1 MAYTFDKANAGAPSK
16 RTTQYFEMFGM
27 RALYHE
33 GWIASTTPYRAPWR
47 ITDPTPKDVVNGLK
61 WELYNIANDWTQF
74 DDVAAANSAKL
85 KQLQDLFWVEAQK
98 YQVLPLDA
106 SGFTRVSAQRPSVT
120 AGRNV
125 FTYTRPV
132 TGILPGNEP
141 NILDKS
147 YVVTAELTVSA
158 DGGDGMLVT
167 DGGRFGG
174 YGLYILKGK
183 PVFLYNL
190 LNLTRFRWEGAQ
202 ALTPGKHVIA
212 FDFKYD
218 GPGFAKGGT
227 GVLSVDGKEVARR
240 MVPHTVPFAFGVD
253 ESFDVGSDTGT
264 SVEDKDYQPPF
275 AFSGALNKLTI
286 KLEPVQMSPAEQ
298 KAVQDKNGKRD

>member
-1 MAYTFDKANAGAPSK
+1 
-16 RTTQYFEMFGM
+16 
-27 RALYHE
+27 
-33 GWIASTTPYRAPWR
+33 
-47 ITDPTPKDVVNGLK
+47 
-61 WELYNIANDWTQF
+61 
-74 DDVAAANSAKL
+74 
-85 KQLQDLFWVEAQK
+85 
-98 YQVLPLDA
+98 
-106 SGFTRVSAQRPSVT
+106 
-120 AGRNV
+120 
-125 FTYTRPV
+125 
-132 TGILPGNEP
+132 
-141 NILDKS
+141 
-147 YVVTAELTVSA
+147 
-158 DGGDGMLVT
+158 MLVT

-174 YGLYILKGK
+174 YGLYILRGK
-183 PVFLYNL
+183 PVLLYNL

-218 GPGFAKGGT
+218 GSGFAKGGT

-240 MVPHTVPFAFGVD
+240 TIPHTVPFAFGVD

-275 AFSGALNKLTI
+275 AVNGALNKLTI

>member
-1 MAYTFDKANAGAPSK
+1 MG
-16 RTTQYFEMFGM
+16 
-27 RALYHE
+27 
-33 GWIASTTPYRAPWR
+33 
-47 ITDPTPKDVVNGLK
+47 VK
-61 WELYNIANDWTQF
+61 WELYNVAKDWTQF
-74 DDVAAANSAKL
+74 DDVAAANPAKL
-85 KQLQDLFWVEAQK
+85 KELQDLFWVEAQK

-106 SGFTRVSAQRPSVT
+106 SGFTRFSAQRPSVT
-120 AGRNV
+120 AGRYE

-141 NILDKS
+141 SILNKS
-147 YVVTAELTVSA
+147 YVITAEVTVPA
-158 DGGDGMLVT
+158 DGGERYSRHRWRTVRRLWPLYPQGQA
-167 DGGRFGG
+167 
-174 YGLYILKGK
+174 GL
-183 PVFLYNL
+183 LYNL

-227 GVLSVDGKEVARR
+227 GVLSVDGKEVASRK
-240 MVPHTVPFAFGVD
+240 VPNTVPFAFGVD

-275 AFSGALNKLTI
+275 AFNGSINKLTI
-286 KLEPVQMSPAEQ
+286 KLEAPQISPAEK

>member
-1 MAYTFDKANAGAPSK
+1 
-16 RTTQYFEMFGM
+16 
-27 RALYHE
+27 L
-33 GWIASTTPYRAPWR
+33 
-47 ITDPTPKDVVNGLK
+47 L
-61 WELYNIANDWTQF
+61 
-74 DDVAAANSAKL
+74 
-85 KQLQDLFWVEAQK
+85 LFFFCCCDATSLWVEAQK

-147 YVVTAELTVSA
+147 YVVTVELTVSA

-190 LNLTRFRWEGAQ
+190 LNLTRFRWEGAS
-202 ALTPGKHVIA
+202 A
-212 FDFKYD
+212 
-218 GPGFAKGGT
+218 
-227 GVLSVDGKEVARR
+227 
-240 MVPHTVPFAFGVD
+240 HT
-253 ESFDVGSDTGT
+253 
-264 SVEDKDYQPPF
+264 
-275 AFSGALNKLTI
+275 
-286 KLEPVQMSPAEQ
+286 
-298 KAVQDKNGKRD
+298 R